1 MSKLHWKLYNLKVFF
16 CNSGCVWCAVMQNI
30 NAMFPSLSLLV
41 IKTCTLQQP
50 PVHCLHKIK
59 GQIQHSFV
67 ILLQRDLQKAFMQL
81 CIVLAGIPSISQ

>member
-1 MSKLHWKLYNLKVFF
+1 
-16 CNSGCVWCAVMQNI
+16 MQNI
-30 NAMFPSLSLLV
+30 NAMFPSLSLPV
-41 IKTCTLQQP
+41 IKTYTLQQP

-59 GQIQHSFV
+59 GQIEHSFV